1 MNRGRAPSYGGH
13 RTASFK
19 VLFNPAAEDRDL
31 YDTLAE
37 QQAMAMPSEKPISSS
52 QLRRFFGEVKDLY
65 RQYNA
70 LVAGKPDPAQ
80 RAEIYR
86 RQIEPR
92 FKLVRSKVAYAT
104 RASGQTRISREFANF
119 LSEGIA
125 KVQDHEQF
133 VRFVTHFEAVV
144 GFMYGNDRVSKR

>member
-1 MNRGRAPSYGGH
+1 MNRSSPHSGRRNGP
-13 RTASFK
+13 FK
-19 VLFNPAAEDRDL
+19 VLFNPAVEDRDL

-37 QQAMAMPSEKPISSS
+37 QQAMAMPSGRDAINSS

-92 FKLVRSKVAYAT
+92 FKLVRSKVAYAN
-104 RASGQTRISREFANF
+104 RPGGQGKIPDEFSRF
-119 LSEGIA
+119 LSDGIA
-125 KVQDHEQF
+125 KVRDHEQF

-144 GFMYGNDRVSKR
+144 GFMYGNDRVSK